1 LILLLDDRE
10 REREKTE
17 EREKIKRNIIIPRVL
32 FCYFFL
38 FILCL
43 QCVRF
48 FVAFQFFLAVDSLFY
63 VFANASVSAIARK
76 SKNKKNKK
84 FQPIASQSDADWK

>member
-1 LILLLDDRE
+1 
-10 REREKTE
+10 
-17 EREKIKRNIIIPRVL
+17 
-32 FCYFFL
+32 
-38 FILCL
+38 
-43 QCVRF
+43 
-48 FVAFQFFLAVDSLFY
+48 LAVDSLFY